1 MLTSGRAD
9 APPGGGANVS
19 TVGADPVTQVAD
31 VLVVGG
37 GPAGATAAL
46 ELVRRGRSVT
56 LVEQH
61 PAPREKVCGDG
72 LIPDAIDCL
81 ADLGL
86 RDAVSAR
93 AHALAGLR
101 LTSPRGLQV
110 DLRGSF
116 LTIERRTLDS
126 LLLRAAAAE
135 GVDVR
140 EGYTATGFA
149 ADARGCSVR
158 ARSGDGEASFSARL
172 CLLATGASSKSLQA
186 FGVPH
191 RLHPSALA
199 ARAYYRLR
207 PDVPDDRL
215 QIWYEEPVLPGYGWM
230 FPMGGGV
237 FNVGVGMFLD
247 AGGGKVNL
255 RTLLDRFSTHCRGVR
270 EMIDGAEALTPLVG
284 APLRTALRGT
294 TPHADRLLV
303 TGEAIG
309 ATYSF
314 SGEGIG
320 KAMETARL
328 AARLADE
335 ALASDRPMSE
345 TLARYPQELEEH
357 FRDKFAAYQVAQKW
371 LRHPWVVNL
380 VSKKAVRSERVRAIL
395 EDVISERRSPTEVLS
410 LPGLVRLALFA

>member
-1 MLTSGRAD
+1 MLTRAGRFAAGSAD
-9 APPGGGANVS
+9 VS
-19 TVGADPVTQVAD
+19 EARVDPVTQVAD

-46 ELVRRGRSVT
+46 ELARRGRTVV

-81 ADLGL
+81 AELGL
-86 RDAVSAR
+86 RDEVHAQ
-93 AHALAGLR
+93 AHAMEWLR
-101 LTSPRGLQV
+101 LTSPRGLQI

-116 LTIERRTLDS
+116 LTLERKTLDA
-126 LLLRAAAAE
+126 LLLRAAARA

-140 EGYTATGFA
+140 EGFTATGFSS
-149 ADARGCSVR
+149 DAHGCTVRVRG
-158 ARSGDGEASFSARL
+158 GDGDASFSGRL
-172 CLLATGASSKSLQA
+172 CVLATGASSKSLQA

-207 PDVPDDRL
+207 PGVAEDRL
-215 QIWYEEPVLPGYGWM
+215 QIWYEAPVLPGYGWI

-247 AGGGKVNL
+247 AGNPKLNL
-255 RTLLDRFSTHCRGVR
+255 RALLERFAKHCRGVR
-270 EMIDGAEALTPLVG
+270 EMIDGAEALTPLTG

-294 TPHADRLLV
+294 TAHADRLLV

-328 AARLADE
+328 AAQLADE
-335 ALASDRPMSE
+335 ALAGERPVGE
-345 TLARYPQELEEH
+345 TLARYPQQLEAR
-357 FRDKFAAYQVAQKW
+357 FRDKFANYQVAQKW

-380 VSKKAVRSERVRAIL
+380 VSNKAVRSARVRAVL

-410 LPGLVRLALFA
+410 LPGLVRLALFG